1 MPSSERILVTAF
13 RPFQGRSCNGSATL
27 LRWLRSSCPHG
38 GFVSSILPVDWVQA
52 PLQLRRLLA
61 RHRPRLVLSLG
72 EGPPD
77 RVAWECQAVNFQSG
91 TDEVARTRTPSPIH
105 QGAVP
110 VLRSLLP
117 HPPLQPSL
125 PSTCPFVLS
134 EDAGTFLCN
143 RVLWEALNRTA
154 GQACFLHLP
163 PQGQL
168 TDSAYTHTLGSFLL
182 DLLKAL

>member
-1 MPSSERILVTAF
+1 MPRSQRILITAF
-13 RPFQGRSCNGSATL
+13 RPFQGRSANGSATL
-27 LRWLRSSCPHG
+27 LRWLRSRAPRESFH
-38 GFVSSILPVDWVQA
+38 SSILPVDWVQA
-52 PLQLRRLLA
+52 PLQLRRLLS

-72 EGPPD
+72 EGHPD
-77 RVAWECQAVNFQSG
+77 RLAWECQAVNFQSG
-91 TDEVARTRTPSPIH
+91 TDEAARTRMPSPIH
-105 QGAVP
+105 EGAVP

-117 HPPLQPSL
+117 HPPLQQAHS
-125 PSTCPFVLS
+125 SACPFVRS

-143 RVLWEALNRTA
+143 RLLWEALHHTA

-168 TDSAYTHTLGSFLL
+168 TDSEYTHTHGAFLI